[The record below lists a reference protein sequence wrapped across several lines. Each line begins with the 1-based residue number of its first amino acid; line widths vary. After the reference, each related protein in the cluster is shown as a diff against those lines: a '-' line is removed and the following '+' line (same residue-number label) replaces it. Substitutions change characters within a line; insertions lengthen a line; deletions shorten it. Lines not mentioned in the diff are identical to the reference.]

1 MPIINRPSSEAEVEE
16 PKEVSGIISRPK
28 TNFDE
33 KALVDDVELDMVGAE
48 PKPKSKPPLSFKWV
62 KWGLLALVILVVA
75 VFAIQSLQSISRDSQ
90 VSSENIALG
99 VDRLIR
105 IDSVVALLEKKIE
118 QNQSSLQR
126 SEKLGDKVLVDTMR
140 LALAQNL
147 IDLEK
152 HQDSFIDVLVGLE
165 SAFRSNSK
173 SVVSAL
179 REQLKSSTDNYKL
192 GRVDTINKTLALIE
206 TVPEGKSPLEYFN
219 EKVKKQNKGV
229 NDE

>member
-1 MPIINRPSSEAEVEE
+1 MPIINRPSTEAEIEE

-33 KALVDDVELDMVGAE
+33 KALVDDAELDMVGAE
-48 PKPKSKPPLSFKWV
+48 LKPKSEMSLKWI
-62 KWGLLALVILVVA
+62 KWGLLGLIILAVA
-75 VFAIQSLQSISRDSQ
+75 VFAIPALQSISRDNQ
-90 VSSENIALG
+90 VSSEIVALD

-165 SAFRSNSK
+165 SAFRSNSE

-179 REQLKSSTDNYKL
+179 REQLKSGSDNYKL
-192 GRVDTINKTLALIE
+192 GRVDTINKTLALVE
-206 TVPEGKSPLEYFN
+206 SVPKGKSPLEYFN

>member
-33 KALVDDVELDMVGAE
+33 KVLVDDIELDIVGAE
-48 PKPKSKPPLSFKWV
+48 PEPKPQLSFKWV

>member
-1 MPIINRPSSEAEVEE
+1 MPIINRPSTEDEVEE
-16 PKEVSGIISRPK
+16 QEEVVGIISRPK

-33 KALVDDVELDMVGAE
+33 KLLVDDVELDMVGTE
-48 PKPKSKPPLSFKWV
+48 PAAKPERSLKWL
-62 KWGLLALVILVVA
+62 KWGLLVLVVLAVA

-90 VSSENIALG
+90 VSSENIALD

-118 QNQSSLQR
+118 QNQTSLAL

-152 HQDSFIDVLVGLE
+152 HQDNFIDVLVGLQ
-165 SAFRSNSK
+165 SAFHSNSE

-179 REQLKSSTDNYKL
+179 REQLKSGSDNYKL

-206 TVPEGKSPLEYFN
+206 SVPEDKSALKYFN

>member
-1 MPIINRPSSEAEVEE
+1 MPIINRPPSESEVEE

-33 KALVDDVELDMVGAE
+33 KTLVDDVELDMVGTE
-48 PKPKSKPPLSFKWV
+48 PKPKPPLSFKWV
-62 KWGLLALVILVVA
+62 KWGLLTLVILVVA

-90 VSSENIALG
+90 VSSENIALD

-118 QNQSSLQR
+118 QNQASLQR

-152 HQDSFIDVLVGLE
+152 HQDSFIDVLVGLQ
-165 SAFRSNSK
+165 SAYLSNSDAI
-173 SVVSAL
+173 VSAL
-179 REQLKSSTDNYKL
+179 REQLKSSSDNYKL
-192 GRVDTINKTLALIE
+192 GRVDTINKTLGLIE
-206 TVPEGKSPLEYFN
+206 SVPEGKAPLEYFN
-219 EKVKKQNKGV
+219 EKLKKQNKGL